1 MRGSTDV
8 NAVAPHVAV
17 NQARRKERERQKRR
31 FLGSR
36 RAGFFDLRNLLTSG
50 RNLLNKRHL
59 SCSHPEKPAM
69 CEKCAEIDEK
79 IARYKLLAQRTT
91 DELTRSGITLL
102 IERYEMQKRELH
114 PEQQE

>member
-1 MRGSTDV
+1 
-8 NAVAPHVAV
+8 
-17 NQARRKERERQKRR
+17 
-31 FLGSR
+31 
-36 RAGFFDLRNLLTSG
+36 
-50 RNLLNKRHL
+50 
-59 SCSHPEKPAM
+59 M